1 MAARAER
8 LPERVQAARPVRNP
22 VRVLVRAMAA
32 ADSEAVEWILKQCPE
47 AAQWSA
53 RELLRALGGDIRI
66 WVAEDRGKVIGM
78 AAAQATAV
86 EAEILNLAILP
97 AQRRHGLGRRL
108 LEAVIVELKA
118 AGAGVVFLEVR
129 ESNSV
134 GRTFYTSAG
143 FVEVGRRRSY
153 YRDPVEDA
161 LVVSLPL
168 PSC

>member
-8 LPERVQAARPVRNP
+8 LPERVQAARPVRNLA
-22 VRVLVRAMAA
+22 RVLVRAMAA

-47 AAQWSA
+47 AAKWSA
-53 RELLRALGGDIRI
+53 RELLRVLGGDIRI
-66 WVAEDRGKVIGM
+66 WVAEDCGKVIGM
-78 AAAQATAV
+78 AVARATAV
-86 EAEILNLAILP
+86 EAEILNLAVLP
-97 AQRRHGLGRRL
+97 AQRRLGLGCRL
-108 LEAVIVELKA
+108 LEAVIAELKA

-134 GRTFYTSAG
+134 GRAFYASAG